1 MHVVGEWDKSK
12 ILFLFIVQKRWLET
26 TLSWCENWSRQIW
39 DYADLEKYV
48 WKISCMNFGRYKIV
62 SRICNSTWSMAD
74 THMLASLFE
83 MLWLQIRLGNLEKC
97 ILTVSASSRYIM
109 GTIPVNGGILQK
121 FQAFGQF
128 LNSFVPKSHPFPS
141 FSSHNVMFEWHTSN
155 PVLIMNKMPLLS
167 INLYAFISMLYY
179 ILHIRRESMKTYWIT
194 LCQHRSCVHVYKLQI
209 TFNKNAW
216 VFINTMIFYSFIL
229 NSRINF

>member
-1 MHVVGEWDKSK
+1 MEH
-12 ILFLFIVQKRWLET
+12 
-26 TLSWCENWSRQIW
+26 
-39 DYADLEKYV
+39 
-48 WKISCMNFGRYKIV
+48 GRYSYVTKNFV
-62 SRICNSTWSMAD
+62 
-74 THMLASLFE
+74 ASLFE

-121 FQAFGQF
+121 FRAFCQF

-167 INLYAFISMLYY
+167 IKLYAFISMSYY
-179 ILHIRRESMKTYWIT
+179 ILHIRRESVETYPLNHT
-194 LCQHRSCVHVYKLQI
+194 VSASFVCSCL
-209 TFNKNAW
+209 
-216 VFINTMIFYSFIL
+216 
-229 NSRINF
+229 